1 MHIFGPALITEAVST
16 TWLAPSWRAEVQAQG
31 SLLLQRG
38 ENPVACSDSIS

>member
-1 MHIFGPALITEAVST
+1 LITEAVST
-16 TWLAPSWRAEVQAQG
+16 TWLAPGWQAEVHAQG